1 MMNYYLSLFPSYT
14 RDKPR
19 FMALAEA
26 MLRQAADLITLVQ
39 SLASGFSFAHA
50 AGIQLDALG
59 ASIGIPRQSGWDD
72 ETYRSVL
79 LKKLKLWTWD
89 GTNETVSD
97 FLSAGETLKD
107 NGNNSV
113 TVSPAA
119 ALPLPPAEL
128 MPIPIGVNVFIS

>member
-1 MMNYYLSLFPSYT
+1 MTNYIELFPAYT
-14 RDKPR
+14 RDKPK
-19 FMALAEA
+19 FMAFAAAL
-26 MLRQAADLITLVQ
+26 LRQAEELMTLAQ
-39 SLASGFSFAHA
+39 EIAPGFSFAGA

-59 ASIGIPRQSGWDD
+59 ESIGIPRQSGWDD
-72 ETYRSVL
+72 ETYRLVL
-79 LKKLKLWTWD
+79 LKKLKLWNWD